1 MKTMANGTGRDR
13 DRFSGCVKITLA
25 RDVNERRKEARKG
38 AAALAFR
45 NFVCGKYLNKV
56 TNREMRMFLRKLG
69 RGVVARISLA
79 MKRLPP
85 MFKLKP
91 KNIHFCQFFANA
103 RSFSLLLVDA
113 QRPVTKFPRKGT
125 RRLDGY
131 QGQEMVSSLS
141 PALLI

>member
-1 MKTMANGTGRDR
+1 MANGTGRDR

-91 KNIHFCQFFANA
+91 KNSFLPILCQCSVIFTVIGRCPKAG
-103 RSFSLLLVDA
+103 DEI
-113 QRPVTKFPRKGT
+113 PPKGHST
-125 RRLDGY
+125 
-131 QGQEMVSSLS
+131 
-141 PALLI
+141 P